1 MPEELTT
8 EYTMKNWREA
18 TKGWTFVPYSIGGY
32 AESTVYIDDI
42 SAPGEQYQRGDFE
55 RDLRKVKRNGRK
67 PRFIRQGRRGENL
80 LLQPY
85 QAGRHLSVLNV
96 EHGQQRVEN

>member
-32 AESTVYIDDI
+32 VEGTVYIGDV
-42 SAPGEQYQRGDFE
+42 SALGEQFQRADFE
-55 RDLRKVKRNGRK
+55 RDLQKVTRKVRK
-67 PRFIRQGRRGENL
+67 
-80 LLQPY
+80 
-85 QAGRHLSVLNV
+85 
-96 EHGQQRVEN
+96 

>member
-32 AESTVYIDDI
+32 AESTVYIDDVLA
-42 SAPGEQYQRGDFE
+42 SGEQYQRTDFE
-55 RDLRKVKRNGRK
+55 CDLRKVSRK
-67 PRFIRQGRRGENL
+67 IKK
-80 LLQPY
+80 
-85 QAGRHLSVLNV
+85 
-96 EHGQQRVEN
+96 